1 MNNNFDNKFD
11 KFLIKNA
18 NIISILS
25 LSSIIGAWYYYPIFT
40 INNEKNKIIY
50 LIILAILS
58 LTQFI
63 IYLMYFIYLGNN
75 KSDVANIILGESSA
89 WILFTPILIY
99 SMFSLIH

>member
-1 MNNNFDNKFD
+1 MNNNFDNNFN
-11 KFLIKNA
+11 KFLVNNS
-18 NIISILS
+18 NIIGILS
-25 LSSIIGAWYYYPIFT
+25 LSTIIGAWYYYPIFS
-40 INNEKNKIIY
+40 INNQKNKIIY
-50 LIILAILS
+50 LIILVILS

-99 SMFSLIH
+99 SIFSLIQ